1 MTISIMVIYFVLL
14 FIYFIILHLQSF
26 TSYYQAFTPTKTNL
40 KYYMK

>member
-26 TSYYQAFTPTKTNL
+26 TSYYQAFTPKKTNL